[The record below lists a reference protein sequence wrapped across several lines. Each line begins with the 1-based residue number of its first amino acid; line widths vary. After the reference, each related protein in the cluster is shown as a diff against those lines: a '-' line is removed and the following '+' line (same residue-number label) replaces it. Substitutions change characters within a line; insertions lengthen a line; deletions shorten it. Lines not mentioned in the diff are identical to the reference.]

1 MPTARTPQEVFQHH
15 AEALIAGDID
25 GIVADYSEDA
35 IFITP
40 AGVKR
45 GKEGIRQAFT
55 QLLRE
60 LPNAAWDVKTTIFE
74 TTSCSSSGRLTPP
87 RTGSRTASTR
97 LCSATA

>member
-45 GKEGIRQAFT
+45 GKEGSAR
-55 QLLRE
+55 R
-60 LPNAAWDVKTTIFE
+60 
-74 TTSCSSSGRLTPP
+74 SRSSSGSCPTPHG
-87 RTGSRTASTR
+87 T
-97 LCSATA
+97 